1 MLDLSSLEKACE
13 ALALS
18 LQLYDR
24 NSLPE
29 DNPEKVLLRDGVI
42 QRFEFTYELS
52 WKMLKRY
59 LEEYSL
65 EKADGLNNRELF
77 RIGWEQ
83 GLISD
88 PEKWFHYLKM
98 RNQTS
103 HVYDKAKAIAV
114 YAAARVFLPD
124 AQHLLKQLKEK
135 AK

>member
-1 MLDLSSLEKACE
+1 
-13 ALALS
+13 
-18 LQLYDR
+18 
-24 NSLPE
+24 
-29 DNPEKVLLRDGVI
+29 
-42 QRFEFTYELS
+42 
-52 WKMLKRY
+52 MLKRY

-65 EKADGLNNRELF
+65 EKPDGLNNRELF

-114 YAAARVFLPD
+114 YATTRVFLPD
-124 AQHLLKQLKEK
+124 AQYLLKQLKEK

>member
-13 ALALS
+13 ALDLALKVYAKS
-18 LQLYDR
+18 VLSQ
-24 NSLPE
+24 
-29 DNPEKVLLRDGVI
+29 DNPEKALLRDGVI

-52 WKMLKRY
+52 WKMIKRY
-59 LEEYSL
+59 LEEYGL

-77 RIGWEQ
+77 RIGREQ
-83 GLISD
+83 GLIAD

-103 HVYDKAKAIAV
+103 HVYDKAKAAEV
-114 YAAARVFLPD
+114 FAAAREFLPD
-124 AQHLLKQLKEK
+124 SQYLLKRLREK

>member
-1 MLDLSSLEKACE
+1 MLDLSSLEKACK
-13 ALALS
+13 ALGLS
-18 LQLYDR
+18 LKVYAQ
-24 NSLPE
+24 SVLPP
-29 DNPEKVLLRDGVI
+29 DDPEKVVLRDGVI

-59 LEEYSL
+59 LEEYGL

-77 RIGWEQ
+77 RIGREQ
-83 GLISD
+83 GLIAD

-103 HVYDKAKAIAV
+103 HVYDEAKAGEV
-114 YAAARVFLPD
+114 FAAAREFLAD
-124 AQHLLKQLKEK
+124 SQFLLQRLKEK